1 MYRHHNLEERL
12 NIVSRLLSGEPMETL
27 CKELQRK
34 IDESL
39 KDAERS
45 LTPPETTATEYEPTT
60 KAA

>member
-1 MYRHHNLEERL
+1 MGKHSKYKSE
-12 NIVSRLLSGEPMETL
+12 
-27 CKELQRK
+27 ELQRK

-45 LTPPETTATEYEPTT
+45 LTPSETTAAEYEPTT

>member
-1 MYRHHNLEERL
+1 
-12 NIVSRLLSGEPMETL
+12 METL